1 MYDYFLEVSGGA
13 VFFFL
18 QKGNKSFL
26 GRKKMGGKS
35 GKFNYWSERF

>member
-1 MYDYFLEVSGGA
+1 MTIFWRLAEELL
-13 VFFFL
+13 FL